1 MSNLLYK
8 QDLSS
13 KQLVMVESELEAKK
27 KNPVVAWL
35 LWFFLG
41 GIGGHRFYLGDTGR
55 AVCMLFFNWC
65 TLGIWGLVDAFFINS
80 SLIKKNEA
88 IELDTITRVKALIK
102 E

>member
-1 MSNLLYK
+1 LSNLLYK
-8 QDLSS
+8 QELSS

-27 KNPVVAWL
+27 KNPVIAWL

-55 AVCMLFFNWC
+55 GVAMLFLNWC
-65 TLGIWGLVDAFFINS
+65 TFGIWGLLDAFFINAN
-80 SLIKKNEA
+80 LVKKNEA
-88 IELDTITRVKALIK
+88 IELDIITRVKTLTK